1 MNEAEALLELLADD
15 VVVPHPASLAVSLSS
30 ALSNAPPRPS
40 TPQKLLTA
48 NSTSTTQRGCFALPT
63 SNEAQ
68 LEVEAARNEQL
79 RAQRIVVE
87 PKTSIRISRP
97 TAAFDQVHLVQ
108 TQYAHLPLPQLVLP
122 QNHPRS
128 HDHSSIGVVV
138 AKYDPKLSSGKG
150 GQYSTVKVWDL
161 QGFSSQSAV
170 RLLMTSAAFREHYK
184 SIDVGSVVCIVRPA
198 VLPPKDGS
206 GTSDAMLH
214 VGELDQIKRLGH
226 ATDFGYC
233 RATTESSGQPCRNPV
248 NVATPYCL
256 SHLSALRSSVK
267 QPRGP
272 PTPLSGGKAMPTP
285 FRGGAPSPLTTAA
298 AAAAAAAAT
307 TRPPNDL
314 LCIKSRRVISQQLPS
329 TTKPQ
334 HLSALD
340 LTFGGGPPMSTGVD
354 RSATVPSTLGTIG
367 RGKLVLDAAL
377 RQAERK
383 QTDAIIRDATKRP
396 RDTSST
402 DLHPPAA
409 PARLLS
415 YSPLVGHADPL
426 LSNVVLS
433 RPQAAGRNNGV
444 VADTIRRSNSTSNV
458 VQLAES
464 LGSRNGGLREAD
476 ERSKLDRSG
485 QHLAE
490 ADRVLA
496 ALSTVHEKKVR
507 AVHCL
512 QCNRWHFHRPQTCV
526 AAGHTLH
533 SGEVMQR
540 YVACEHCHEKATIL
554 GDINPAL
561 ILPRCPRCKQ
571 LASWTKSSAAPV
583 SLKSLLQLKG
593 ETENSV

>member
-1 MNEAEALLELLADD
+1 
-15 VVVPHPASLAVSLSS
+15 
-30 ALSNAPPRPS
+30 
-40 TPQKLLTA
+40 
-48 NSTSTTQRGCFALPT
+48 
-63 SNEAQ
+63 
-68 LEVEAARNEQL
+68 
-79 RAQRIVVE
+79 
-87 PKTSIRISRP
+87 
-97 TAAFDQVHLVQ
+97 
-108 TQYAHLPLPQLVLP
+108 
-122 QNHPRS
+122 
-128 HDHSSIGVVV
+128 
-138 AKYDPKLSSGKG
+138 
-150 GQYSTVKVWDL
+150 
-161 QGFSSQSAV
+161 
-170 RLLMTSAAFREHYK
+170 
-184 SIDVGSVVCIVRPA
+184 
-198 VLPPKDGS
+198 
-206 GTSDAMLH
+206 
-214 VGELDQIKRLGH
+214 
-226 ATDFGYC
+226 
-233 RATTESSGQPCRNPV
+233 
-248 NVATPYCL
+248 
-256 SHLSALRSSVK
+256 
-267 QPRGP
+267 
-272 PTPLSGGKAMPTP
+272 
-285 FRGGAPSPLTTAA
+285 
-298 AAAAAAAAT
+298 
-307 TRPPNDL
+307 
-314 LCIKSRRVISQQLPS
+314 
-329 TTKPQ
+329 
-334 HLSALD
+334 
-340 LTFGGGPPMSTGVD
+340 MSTGVD

-433 RPQAAGRNNGV
+433 RPQAAGRNSNGV

-512 QCNRWHFHRPQTCV
+512 QCNRWHFHRPQACV